1 MSRLQEKLHKL
12 REKWKQSQGALI
24 MESTF
29 VYPIMFFV
37 VFFMIFFGNMFC
49 IRAGIDSLVAQEAIE
64 SAARYADPKLADFEV
79 SAADD
84 NGIPASLSSAGRV
97 TKNLYRYLD
106 VFDLSGSQSTS
117 TGSITE
123 GEGTYTGFF
132 SGMNADNNI
141 ETV

>member
-29 VYPIMFFV
+29 VYPIMFFI

-49 IRAGIDSLVAQEAIE
+49 IHAGIDRLVTQEAIE
-64 SAARYADPKLADFEV
+64 SAARYADPKLADFEAKV
-79 SAADD
+79 AGED
-84 NGIPASLSSAGRV
+84 GIPASLSSAGRV

-123 GEGTYTGFF
+123 GDGAYTGFF